1 MRQLEKGKNFVTG
14 LEKLIQEQ
22 VTLIKK
28 GKDDTVRLEQ
38 LSRQADLLTREIA
51 QMKILDEPDMQDSK
65 KELRKAFETLALAI
79 SAEQKQITEDLKRLR
94 KASKTI
100 GAYKQNL

>member
-1 MRQLEKGKNFVTG
+1 MRQTEKGKNFVAG

-38 LSRQADLLTREIA
+38 LSRQADVLTRKIV

-65 KELRKAFETLALAI
+65 RSLRKAFEALALVI
-79 SAEQKQITEDLKRLR
+79 SAEQKQISDSLKKIR
-94 KASKTI
+94 KVRKTI

>member
-1 MRQLEKGKNFVTG
+1 MRQSEKGKNFVTG
-14 LEKLIQEQ
+14 LQKLIEEQ
-22 VTLIKK
+22 IVLIRK

-38 LSRQADLLTREIA
+38 LSRQADVLTRKIA

-65 KELRKAFETLALAI
+65 SELRKAFEALALAI
-79 SAEQKQITEDLKRLR
+79 SAEQKQITDSLKKIR
-94 KASKTI
+94 KVRKTI